1 MPARKSKVKNQRSKV
16 QVKSQRSKIS
26 VSKKLSASVVTRKVL
41 KANKKPAT
49 TETQKKKEAQKQGRL
64 SIDVFDTK
72 GKVVRSVDLPK
83 EIFGAKINKQLL
95 AQAVRV
101 YLANQRIGTASTKD
115 RGEVHGST
123 RKIYRQKGTGRA
135 RHGSKK
141 APIFVHG
148 GIVFG
153 PKPRDFSLKMSKKMK
168 RLALFSALSAKKN
181 ANEIKAVKGL
191 DSLGPKTKLMV
202 EVLNNLEINNKDKNI
217 LLVLSGKSTKDL
229 ENIYRSARNIEG
241 LNIINADIL
250 NAYDALNNKLIL
262 LMESSI
268 EHMKERFLKESI

>member
-1 MPARKSKVKNQRSKV
+1 
-16 QVKSQRSKIS
+16 
-26 VSKKLSASVVTRKVL
+26 
-41 KANKKPAT
+41 
-49 TETQKKKEAQKQGRL
+49 
-64 SIDVFDTK
+64 
-72 GKVVRSVDLPK
+72 
-83 EIFGAKINKQLL
+83 
-95 AQAVRV
+95 
-101 YLANQRIGTASTKD
+101 
-115 RGEVHGST
+115 
-123 RKIYRQKGTGRA
+123 
-135 RHGSKK
+135 
-141 APIFVHG
+141 
-148 GIVFG
+148 